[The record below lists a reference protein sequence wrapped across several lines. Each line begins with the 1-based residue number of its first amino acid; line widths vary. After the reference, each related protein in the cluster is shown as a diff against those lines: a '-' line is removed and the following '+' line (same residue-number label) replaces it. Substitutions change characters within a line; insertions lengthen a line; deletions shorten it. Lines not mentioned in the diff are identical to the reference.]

1 MNDDHENEKISAL
14 RQESR
19 RLMFLAEERVRLQ
32 AENENLKAKLANR
45 DMNIRHL
52 TKLLKLAGTVRFNI
66 EDTSHPC
73 LESNSCAH
81 CDVEMEYLY
90 EHEKR
95 ETCQRCENI
104 LEQDPSAFQ

>member
-32 AENENLKAKLANR
+32 AENENLKAKIDNR
-45 DMNIRHL
+45 DLNIRHL

-66 EDTSHPC
+66 EDTTS

-90 EHEKR
+90 QHEKR
-95 ETCQRCENI
+95 EVCGRCENI
-104 LEQDPSAFQ
+104 LEQDPTAFQ